1 MTDIIR
7 VQDAWY
13 EYERADDEG
22 ELAVRGVSLSV
33 RKGEWLSIIGRNGS
47 GKSTLIK
54 LLNGLFLP
62 TRGSVTVGSYDTR
75 DEEHIWDVRQRVG
88 MIFQNPDNQI
98 VATIV
103 EEDVAFGLENL
114 GVNPQEIRERV
125 DAALR
130 AVGMQEYAA
139 SAPHMLS
146 GGLGGQLMAQACADC
161 AAVFNCESGSESNEI
176 VTERK
181 GGAVIRI
188 TVKGIAAHAGR
199 NPERGASAVRTAA
212 RLVEAIESLSSP
224 DGVLFNCGRIEGGTG
239 ANIIPDSCTITLGL
253 RHRTNADYEKAL
265 QTLEALCTETPLPG
279 TSADFT
285 VLGRYPA
292 MEKTPGTDALAALY
306 DEASRRLGFG
316 KVSFLF
322 AGGCSDSAFVTQTG
336 VPTLCAL
343 GIGGANAHTKDEYAL
358 LSTMLPQCRKLVT
371 TILSLPDDKA

>member
-75 DEEHIWDVRQRVG
+75 DEDHIWDVRQRVG

-139 SAPHMLS
+139 SAPH
-146 GGLGGQLMAQACADC
+146 
-161 AAVFNCESGSESNEI
+161 
-176 VTERK
+176 
-181 GGAVIRI
+181 
-188 TVKGIAAHAGR
+188 
-199 NPERGASAVRTAA
+199 
-212 RLVEAIESLSSP
+212 RL
-224 DGVLFNCGRIEGGTG
+224 
-239 ANIIPDSCTITLGL
+239 
-253 RHRTNADYEKAL
+253 
-265 QTLEALCTETPLPG
+265 
-279 TSADFT
+279 
-285 VLGRYPA
+285 
-292 MEKTPGTDALAALY
+292 
-306 DEASRRLGFG
+306 
-316 KVSFLF
+316 
-322 AGGCSDSAFVTQTG
+322 
-336 VPTLCAL
+336 
-343 GIGGANAHTKDEYAL
+343 
-358 LSTMLPQCRKLVT
+358 
-371 TILSLPDDKA
+371 

>member
-75 DEEHIWDVRQRVG
+75 DEDHIWDVRQRVG

-114 GVNPQEIRERV
+114 GVTPQEIRERV

-146 GGLGGQLMAQACADC
+146 GGQKQRVAIAGALAMEPEVLLMDEPTAMLDPGGRREVMETVERLHRESGLTVVLVTHFMDEALRGDRVIAMQDGKAILEGAPREVFAREAEALKAAGLEVPAMAELASRLRARGLDVQGAPMTVPEMAQAL
-161 AAVFNCESGSESNEI
+161 
-176 VTERK
+176 
-181 GGAVIRI
+181 
-188 TVKGIAAHAGR
+188 IAR
-199 NPERGASAVRTAA
+199 YRERGTS
-212 RLVEAIESLSSP
+212 
-224 DGVLFNCGRIEGGTG
+224 G
-239 ANIIPDSCTITLGL
+239 
-253 RHRTNADYEKAL
+253 NA
-265 QTLEALCTETPLPG
+265 G
-279 TSADFT
+279 
-285 VLGRYPA
+285 
-292 MEKTPGTDALAALY
+292 
-306 DEASRRLGFG
+306 
-316 KVSFLF
+316 
-322 AGGCSDSAFVTQTG
+322 
-336 VPTLCAL
+336 
-343 GIGGANAHTKDEYAL
+343 
-358 LSTMLPQCRKLVT
+358 
-371 TILSLPDDKA
+371 

>member
-62 TRGSVTVGSYDTR
+62 TRGSVTV
-75 DEEHIWDVRQRVG
+75 RQRVG

-146 GGLGGQLMAQACADC
+146 GGQKQRVAIAGALAMEPEVLLMDEPTAMLDPGGRREVMETVERLHRESGLTVVLVTHFMDEALRGDRVIAMQDGKAILEGAPREVFAREAQALKAAGLEVPAMAELASRLRARGLDVQGAPMTVPEMAQALLA
-161 AAVFNCESGSESNEI
+161 
-176 VTERK
+176 RY
-181 GGAVIRI
+181 R
-188 TVKGIAAHAGR
+188 
-199 NPERGASAVRTAA
+199 ERGAS
-212 RLVEAIESLSSP
+212 
-224 DGVLFNCGRIEGGTG
+224 G
-239 ANIIPDSCTITLGL
+239 
-253 RHRTNADYEKAL
+253 NA
-265 QTLEALCTETPLPG
+265 G
-279 TSADFT
+279 
-285 VLGRYPA
+285 
-292 MEKTPGTDALAALY
+292 
-306 DEASRRLGFG
+306 
-316 KVSFLF
+316 
-322 AGGCSDSAFVTQTG
+322 
-336 VPTLCAL
+336 
-343 GIGGANAHTKDEYAL
+343 
-358 LSTMLPQCRKLVT
+358 
-371 TILSLPDDKA
+371 